1 MIKNNKKS
9 MVAVAGLICMA
20 FISGCG
26 GGSDSSTSPSV
37 SGKVADGYLQNAL
50 VFLDRDLDYQLD
62 DGEPSTRTDASGAYT
77 LDVTAEDIGL
87 YPIVA
92 VAIAGET
99 IDLDPPAKMLTQS
112 YVLCTP
118 AAGVSGTVS
127 NFISPMSTLLR
138 EKLEATPGMTL
149 TEAMIQ
155 LRNQMDLPVGMN
167 LMGDYMVGSTS
178 GQYQNQYQAMH
189 QTAQQMAGIMADQAG
204 LVMSGTDANAPRF
217 RAMMG
222 EINQTMS
229 QITDA
234 AGTADME
241 ALRTEMRSRMQTRL
255 SGIGATSGF
264 NNYSSLFRNM
274 TGHSSFWNYSGGIRQ
289 PRSGMMQMF
298 GN

>member
-1 MIKNNKKS
+1 MIKNNKRS
-9 MVAVAGLICMA
+9 MVAVAGLMCMV
-20 FISGCG
+20 FIAGC

-50 VFLDRDLDYQLD
+50 VFLDRNLNYQLD

-77 LDVTAEDIGL
+77 LDVDAEDIGL

-99 IDLDPPAKMLTQS
+99 IDMDAPAQTLTQS

-149 TEAMIQ
+149 TDAMIQ

-167 LMGDYMVGSTS
+167 LMGDYMLGSTS
-178 GQYQNQYQAMH
+178 GQYQNQYQIMH
-189 QTAQQMAGIMADQAG
+189 QTAQQMAGAMANQAG
-204 LVMSGTDANAPRF
+204 LVMSGTGANAPRF

-229 QITDA
+229 QIA
-234 AGTADME
+234 AGSADMG
-241 ALRTEMRSRMQTRL
+241 ALRTRMQTRL
-255 SGIGATSGF
+255 NGVGITSGF
-264 NNYSSLFRNM
+264 GNYSSLFRNM
-274 TGHSSFWNYSGGIRQ
+274 TGHNSFWNYSGGIKQ
-289 PRSGMMQMF
+289 PRSGMMQMLS
-298 GN
+298 N

>member
-1 MIKNNKKS
+1 

-20 FISGCG
+20 FIAGCG
-26 GGSDSSTSPSV
+26 GGSDSSTSASV

-77 LDVTAEDIGL
+77 LDVAAEDIGKF
-87 YPIVA
+87 PIVA

-99 IDLDPPAKMLTQS
+99 IDMDAPDQKLTQS

-149 TEAMIQ
+149 TEAMIE
-155 LRNQMDLPVGMN
+155 LRDQMGLPDGINM
-167 LMGDYMVGSTS
+167 MGNFVSDGSTI
-178 GQYQNQYQAMH
+178 GQYQNQYQIMH
-189 QTAQQMAGIMADQAG
+189 QTAQQVAGIMGDQAG
-204 LVMSGTDANAPRF
+204 LVMSQTGTGANEPRF

-222 EINQTMS
+222 EINQAMP
-229 QITDA
+229 QIAA

-241 ALRTEMRSRMQTRL
+241 ALRTTMRTRMQTRFH
-255 SGIGATSGF
+255 GM
-264 NNYSSLFRNM
+264 N
-274 TGHSSFWNYSGGIRQ
+274 TGN
-289 PRSGMMQMF
+289 
-298 GN
+298 